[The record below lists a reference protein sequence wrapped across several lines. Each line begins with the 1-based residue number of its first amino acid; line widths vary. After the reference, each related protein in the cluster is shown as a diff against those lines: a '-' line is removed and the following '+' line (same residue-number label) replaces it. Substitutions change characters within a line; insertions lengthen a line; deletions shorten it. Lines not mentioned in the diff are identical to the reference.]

1 MRRTFQALA
10 FACTLIV
17 GVASMAAII
26 TQTAW
31 FKEWLRGFI
40 VRQAGEYVNGELS
53 IGRLGG
59 NLFFGV
65 RLEDVDVT
73 QNGKTVVDIENVGLD
88 YNAFTFIGGDVV
100 LDDIH
105 LNRPVLRLERTPDG
119 WNLARLIKA
128 RTPDPDEPK
137 NRRTIEI
144 GEIGI
149 SDGTL
154 YVEEGAIGTSGIDAP
169 ARIERLDASVGVKSN
184 EDELTVEIGHV
195 SLRAAEPGF
204 GVNALSGVVRRTP
217 DTMTFENVSLR
228 TEESSLSAEGSIRNI
243 EGGEKVIA
251 LKASS
256 DKLALNEIAKLV
268 PALRGFTMQPAFEVT
283 ASGPADRLNVD
294 LNVRDARLGSAV
306 GDLIVD
312 ASGST
317 RRVAGTVDV
326 ANFNIA
332 PLLRREGASREPA
345 SAPERRQG
353 APINSDITGTAR
365 IDLALPSGR
374 VPLSGTYSV
383 NASEVAVA
391 GYNARN
397 VVGEGRIDGQT
408 IRVSARADAYG
419 GRATAAGSIRTGEML
434 ELDLE
439 GRAEGLDMRNLPAQ
453 LNAPG
458 VPSNLTFGYT
468 VTGRGRAFSGDVSLD
483 ESTLAGATLAA
494 GTTGRFSVGDGAP
507 TYEAKGQVANLDV
520 QQVGR
525 GFNIRAIAADK
536 YRSRINTSF
545 DLKGSGGGRYPLT
558 LDATGT
564 ATDSEM
570 FGASFPQL
578 AFTTTIAE
586 GDIRVK
592 SIGRFAGLNPAV
604 IAGNE
609 RLDANLSGDVN
620 ADTTIR
626 SYEGPITVDSIDVAG
641 TVNLTR
647 SSFAGLT
654 FDTANVD
661 GRYANRQGEITTL
674 AIAGPDLNANAQGTI
689 ALNDTGASNLSV
701 HVESPSL
708 DRLAEL
714 VGQPIKGAAVV
725 DATVTGNATELKAQG
740 TLQGSNIGHGDN
752 EALSL
757 KSEFSASIPQLT
769 AADATVQAKSAV
781 TFLEVG
787 GQQISELTADT
798 TYAMSALQFNATAK
812 EGMRELQAAGKAVFQ
827 PDAHQ
832 IHLSNIALRSEQI
845 QWATA
850 PGSAA
855 TVQYGKEQIA
865 VQNLQ
870 LVSGDQR
877 ISADGVF
884 GSTTEALRVRAE
896 NVDVAQL
903 DQLMLGEQRLAGRLS
918 ANASITGERRAPRV
932 DGTFTLA
939 NGAFRMFTFDSLTGT
954 VDYAGRGVNVD
965 VRLQQTQTA
974 WLTAKGYAP
983 LSLFRT
989 TPPDVEGVHT
999 EPAPGEAVNLQ
1010 VESSLI
1016 DLGVVQGFTSYVTDV
1031 AGTLQANVRVTGSGE
1046 DPHLDGA
1053 IDIRGG
1059 AFAVPDLGTN
1069 YTGLDTRVSLTT
1081 DGVTIN
1087 EFKILDNRGFPM
1099 TIGGTLATHART
1111 VGAVNITVQSEN
1123 FEVIDNQLADVKLDT
1138 QIQITGELRKPKV
1151 VGSLEVE
1158 NGTIQVGRL
1167 LERFNAN
1174 PYGIEAA
1181 SFEEAPA
1188 ANGQAQASIFEALEL
1203 EIGLAVPSNL
1213 VLRGNELRPN
1223 AESIEVGDMNVTVG
1237 GVLQI
1242 RKLPGGKPT
1251 ILGEVNTVRGNYAFQ
1266 GRRFEILRDGRIRF
1280 GGTEEIDPLI
1290 DIRARRVISGVET
1303 FVRVQG
1309 SMREPE
1315 LTFTS
1320 NPPLDQADILSL
1332 IVFNQPINELGEGE
1346 QVSLAERAGA
1356 LAGGYLTSNLARS
1369 IGNALELD
1377 EFEIQATGDQGLGPS
1392 LTVGEQVG
1400 EKLFVRVRQ
1409 AFGEAQATEFILE
1422 YQLADY
1428 LRLQATAAEASGG
1441 TQRVRFRRVE
1451 RGGIDLIFF
1460 FSY

>member
-1 MRRTFQALA
+1 MTNGSRMARRTFQALA
-10 FACTLIV
+10 FVCTLIV

-40 VRQAGEYVNGELS
+40 VRQAGEYVNGQLS
-53 IGRLGG
+53 IGHLGG

-73 QNGKTVVDIENVGLD
+73 QNGKKVVDIENVGLD
-88 YNAFTFIGGDVV
+88 YNAFSFISGDVV

-105 LNRPVLRLERTPDG
+105 LNKPVLRLERTADG
-119 WNLARLIKA
+119 WNLTRLIKA

-137 NRRTIEI
+137 NRRAIEV

-154 YVEEGAIGTSGIDAP
+154 YVEAGAVGTSGFDAP
-169 ARIERLDASVGVKSN
+169 ARIERLDASLGVKSN
-184 EDELTVEIGHV
+184 EDELTVDIAHV

-204 GVNALSGVVRRTP
+204 GINALSGVITRTP
-217 DTMTFENVSLR
+217 NTVTFDNVSLR

-256 DKLALNEIAKLV
+256 DKLALDEIAKLV
-268 PALRGFTMQPAFEVT
+268 PALRGFAMQPAFEVT
-283 ASGPADRLNVD
+283 ASGPTDRLNVD
-294 LNVRDARLGSAV
+294 LNLRDARLGNAI

-326 ANFNIA
+326 AKFNIA
-332 PLLRREGASREPA
+332 PLVRREGTNREPV
-345 SAPERRQG
+345 SS
-353 APINSDITGTAR
+353 NITGKAR

-383 NASEVAVA
+383 NASEVEVA
-391 GYNARN
+391 GYRARN

-419 GRATAAGSIRTGEML
+419 GRATTSGIIRTGEML
-434 ELDLE
+434 ALDLE
-439 GRAEGLDMRNLPAQ
+439 GRAEGVDMRNLPAQ

-458 VPSNLTFGYT
+458 VPSDLSFGYT
-468 VTGRGRAFSGDVSLD
+468 VTGRGRTFAGDVRMD
-483 ESTLAGATLAA
+483 ESSLAGATVAA
-494 GTTGRFSVGDGAP
+494 GTIGRFSVGDGAP
-507 TYEAKGQVANLDV
+507 SYEAKGQVTNLDV
-520 QQVGR
+520 QQIGR
-525 GFNIRAIAADK
+525 GFNIQAIAVDK
-536 YRSRINTSF
+536 YKSRINTSF
-545 DLKGSGGGRYPLT
+545 DVKGSGGGRYPLT

-578 AFTTTIAE
+578 DFTTNIAG
-586 GDIRVK
+586 GDIRVR
-592 SIGRFAGLNPAV
+592 SVGQFANLNPAV
-604 IAGNE
+604 VAGNE
-609 RLDANLSGDVN
+609 RLAANLSGDVN

-626 SYEGPITVDSIDVAG
+626 SYEGPITADSIGVAG

-647 SSFAGLT
+647 SSLGGLT
-654 FDTANVD
+654 FDTATVD
-661 GRYANRQGEITTL
+661 GKYANRQGEITKL
-674 AIAGPDLNANAQGTI
+674 AIAGPDLNATAQGTI
-689 ALNDTGASNLSV
+689 ALNDAGASNLTL
-701 HVESPSL
+701 HAESPSL

-740 TLQGSNIGHGDN
+740 TLQGSNIGHGEN

-757 KSEFSASIPQLT
+757 KSEFTASVPQLT
-769 AADATVQAKSAV
+769 VADATVQAKSAV
-781 TFLEVG
+781 TFLEIG

-798 TYAMSALQFNATAK
+798 TYSMSTLQFNATAK

-827 PDAHQ
+827 TDAQQ

-845 QWATA
+845 QWATT
-850 PGSAA
+850 PGSEA
-855 TVQYGKEQIA
+855 TVQYGKDRIA

-870 LVSGDQR
+870 MVSGDQR

-884 GSTTEALRVRAE
+884 GSPTESLRVRAE

-903 DQLMLGEQRLAGRLS
+903 DQLMLGEQRLGGRLS
-918 ANASITGERRAPRV
+918 ADATITGERSAPRV
-932 DGTFTLA
+932 EGTFRLA
-939 NGAFRMFTFDSLTGT
+939 NGAFRMFTFESLNGA

-965 VRLQQTQTA
+965 VRLQQTPTA

-983 LSLFRT
+983 LSLFRA
-989 TPPDVEGVHT
+989 TPPEVEGVHA

-1046 DPHLDGA
+1046 DPHLDGVV
-1053 IDIRGG
+1053 DVRGG

-1081 DGVTIN
+1081 DGLTIN

-1123 FEVIDNQLADVKLDT
+1123 FEVIDNELADLKLDT

-1158 NGTIQVGRL
+1158 NGTIQIGRL
-1167 LERFNAN
+1167 LERFNAD

-1181 SFEEAPA
+1181 SFEETPA
-1188 ANGQAQASIFEALEL
+1188 SNEAQASVFQALEL

-1223 AESIEVGDMNVTVG
+1223 AQSVEVGDLNVTVG

-1251 ILGEVNTVRGNYAFQ
+1251 ILGEVNTVRGNYGFQ

-1280 GGTEEIDPLI
+1280 GGTEEIDPII
-1290 DIRARRVISGVET
+1290 DIRARRVINSVET

-1315 LTFTS
+1315 LTFSS

-1332 IVFNQPINELGEGE
+1332 IVFNQSLNELGEGE

-1377 EFEIQATGDQGLGPS
+1377 EFEIQATGDQGAGPS